1 MIFFILLD
9 SYNQSIS
16 FYSDS
21 ILCYINSS
29 PTIFPIVIAAMFRP
43 PSIIHL
49 LRATKKQS
57 SAFLQPNKQGWI
69 GSKPDLKFD
78 PTQATFSRTLPN
90 TGIFALKMRK
100 KTKPKLDLSQI
111 INTSQISSGA
121 KLGGVGGA
129 SAPPLFLHRPKSLRL
144 KFTL

>member
-1 MIFFILLD
+1 MIFL
-9 SYNQSIS
+9 SYQIDTSYKKSIS

-78 PTQATFSRTLPN
+78 LTQVTFSRTLPN

-100 KTKPKLDLSQI
+100 KSNPKPNFVTSRPDLSQI
-111 INTSQISSGA
+111 S
-121 KLGGVGGA
+121 KLKTRHEAGKMD
-129 SAPPLFLHRPKSLRL
+129 PTYPQLFQED
-144 KFTL
+144 